1 MAQDVDGRRIAGRYE
16 LGAQLGEGGV
26 GIVWRA
32 EDTLLG
38 RPVAIKEVELPPAV
52 RDKQRAAL
60 RARVIREARA
70 AARISHPGAVTLFDV
85 VQDNDQDYIVME
97 LVEAPNLDQLVARQG
112 PLEPRRAAMVGL
124 RLLATLEA
132 AHRAGIVHRDVKPS
146 NVLVRDDG
154 TTKLTDFGTAS
165 LTGDPELTVTGV
177 VVGSP
182 AYMAP
187 EQIKGLV
194 VGPATD
200 LWALGATLYFA
211 VEGEPPFKS
220 SKAQFEVLNAIVN
233 DPPRRARHLGALGP
247 VIDRLLRKEAEQRP
261 RSADVWY
268 QLRRVAAMIDPADA
282 VRNDAPAREVPDE
295 ARPGPATGAEHRAA
309 AAPAQATVAPGPG
322 ATRDEA
328 AEGEAARLAVASPRA
343 AEREA
348 AWSAAASPRAAEG
361 EAAPSAAASP
371 EAAEQEA
378 AWDAGAGPQA
388 ASPEA
393 AEGEAAGPA
402 DTEPEASRDGATRD
416 APAGP
421 EAAPGEAAWPEAE
434 RGEAVRFADAWPAK
448 APAADAWPATSGPDE
463 GRPAT
468 TAPDDGWPATSAP
481 DDPRPATSG
490 ADDGQPAKGAP
501 PAAPLGGGSAGGW
514 RRRRWRRSGS

>member
-1 MAQDVDGRRIAGRYE
+1 MAQDVVGRRIAGRYE

-70 AARISHPGAVTLFDV
+70 AARLSHPGAVTLFDV
-85 VQDNDQDYIVME
+85 VQDGGQDYIVME
-97 LVEAPNLDQLVARQG
+97 LVEGPTLDQLVAEQG
-112 PLEPRRAAMVGL
+112 PLEAHSAAVMGL

-146 NVLVRDDG
+146 NVLIRNDG

-187 EQIKGLV
+187 EQIKGLD

-220 SKAQFEVLNAIVN
+220 SKAPFEVLNAIVN
-233 DPPRRARHLGALGP
+233 DPPRAARRLGALGP
-247 VIDRLLRKEAEQRP
+247 VIDRLLRKESHERP
-261 RSADVWY
+261 ESADVWY
-268 QLRRVAAMIDPADA
+268 QLRRVAAARDRAQAALADDPAGVGRPHDVA
-282 VRNDAPAREVPDE
+282 EVGRPDDVAEVGRPDDVADAPGPE
-295 ARPGPATGAEHRAA
+295 APVRGA
-309 AAPAQATVAPGPG
+309 PATVAAGTARSDGALPGTARSHDAPPG
-322 ATRDEA
+322 D
-328 AEGEAARLAVASPRA
+328 GP
-343 AEREA
+343 
-348 AWSAAASPRAAEG
+348 
-361 EAAPSAAASP
+361 AAPT
-371 EAAEQEA
+371 
-378 AWDAGAGPQA
+378 DAN
-388 ASPEA
+388 
-393 AEGEAAGPA
+393 
-402 DTEPEASRDGATRD
+402 
-416 APAGP
+416 
-421 EAAPGEAAWPEAE
+421 
-434 RGEAVRFADAWPAK
+434 V
-448 APAADAWPATSGPDE
+448 APAADAGAAGAEAAPAATAESAST
-463 GRPAT
+463 PA
-468 TAPDDGWPATSAP
+468 
-481 DDPRPATSG
+481 
-490 ADDGQPAKGAP
+490 
-501 PAAPLGGGSAGGW
+501 AAPLTDDAGGAAW
-514 RRRRWRRSGS
+514 LRRRWRRSGS

>member
-16 LGAQLGEGGV
+16 LGVQLGEGGV

-70 AARISHPGAVTLFDV
+70 AARLSHPGAVTLFDV
-85 VQDNDQDYIVME
+85 VQDGGQDYIVME
-97 LVEAPNLDQLVARQG
+97 LVEAPTLDQLVAAKG
-112 PLEPRRAAMVGL
+112 PLDPRRAAMVGL

-182 AYMAP
+182 AFMAP
-187 EQIKGLV
+187 EQIKGLE

-233 DPPRRARHLGALGP
+233 DPPRQARRLGALGP
-247 VIDRLLRKEAEQRP
+247 VVDRLLRKESHQRP
-261 RSADVWY
+261 KSADVWY
-268 QLRRVAAMIDPADA
+268 QLRRVAATKDPAG
-282 VRNDAPAREVPDE
+282 EVPPDPPSTPIP
-295 ARPGPATGAEHRAA
+295 RPTPHAVKAPPTG
-309 AAPAQATVAPGPG
+309 PAQAKAAPTGTDPAADVPVGTVPAEAKSAVGASASAAPD
-322 ATRDEA
+322 A
-328 AEGEAARLAVASPRA
+328 AARPRGAPAS
-343 AEREA
+343 
-348 AWSAAASPRAAEG
+348 
-361 EAAPSAAASP
+361 
-371 EAAEQEA
+371 
-378 AWDAGAGPQA
+378 
-388 ASPEA
+388 
-393 AEGEAAGPA
+393 AGPA
-402 DTEPEASRDGATRD
+402 DGAARGTS
-416 APAGP
+416 AG
-421 EAAPGEAAWPEAE
+421 AAPGRPTSAE
-434 RGEAVRFADAWPAK
+434 SAPPGAVPADRALDGDASAEGVPAG
-448 APAADAWPATSGPDE
+448 ANPGAADSAGA
-463 GRPAT
+463 
-468 TAPDDGWPATSAP
+468 APD
-481 DDPRPATSG
+481 SG
-490 ADDGQPAKGAP
+490 AA
-501 PAAPLGGGSAGGW
+501 GGGTW
-514 RRRRWRRSGS
+514 LRRRRRRSGG

>member
-16 LGAQLGEGGV
+16 LGVQLGEGGV

-70 AARISHPGAVTLFDV
+70 AARLSHPGAVTLFDV
-85 VQDNDQDYIVME
+85 VQDGGQDYIVME
-97 LVEAPNLDQLVARQG
+97 LVEAPTLDQLVAAKG
-112 PLEPRRAAMVGL
+112 PLDPRRAAMVGL

-182 AYMAP
+182 AFMAP
-187 EQIKGLV
+187 EQIKGLE

-233 DPPRRARHLGALGP
+233 DPPRQARRLGALGP
-247 VIDRLLRKEAEQRP
+247 VVDRLLRKESHQRP
-261 RSADVWY
+261 KSADVWY
-268 QLRRVAAMIDPADA
+268 QLRRVAATKDPAD
-282 VRNDAPAREVPDE
+282 EVPPDPPSTPIP
-295 ARPGPATGAEHRAA
+295 RPTPHAVKAPPTG
-309 AAPAQATVAPGPG
+309 PAQAKAAPTGTDPAADVPVGTVPAEAKSAVGASASAAPD
-322 ATRDEA
+322 A
-328 AEGEAARLAVASPRA
+328 AARPRGAPAS
-343 AEREA
+343 
-348 AWSAAASPRAAEG
+348 
-361 EAAPSAAASP
+361 
-371 EAAEQEA
+371 
-378 AWDAGAGPQA
+378 
-388 ASPEA
+388 
-393 AEGEAAGPA
+393 AGPA
-402 DTEPEASRDGATRD
+402 DGAARGTS
-416 APAGP
+416 AG
-421 EAAPGEAAWPEAE
+421 AAPGRPTSAE
-434 RGEAVRFADAWPAK
+434 SAPPGAVPADRALDGDASAEGVPAG
-448 APAADAWPATSGPDE
+448 ANPGAADSAGA
-463 GRPAT
+463 
-468 TAPDDGWPATSAP
+468 APD
-481 DDPRPATSG
+481 SG
-490 ADDGQPAKGAP
+490 AA
-501 PAAPLGGGSAGGW
+501 GGGTW
-514 RRRRWRRSGS
+514 LRRRRRRSGG